1 MLLPNCAVLPL
12 FYHNSESE
20 EIESFP
26 GGFPTFRIYGTGG
39 HLGVDLG
46 RYFDTRCIKIAA
58 LFSACNKK
66 RRFRLVEALSVQI
79 FLVGLTFTS
88 GRMTPSISPCSC
100 SKVRMR
106 DATLLRSGCGSGRG
120 SGSPGCSR
128 RRRRACRFRRPGS
141 RCAGASGARCRAPP
155 RTARPGP
162 AV

>member
-1 MLLPNCAVLPL
+1 MRRQPPCSSVDRASKRRRGADLKFFDLGD
-12 FYHNSESE
+12 
-20 EIESFP
+20 P
-26 GGFPTFRIYGTGG
+26 GSVFQN
-39 HLGVDLG
+39 LG

-88 GRMTPSISPCSC
+88 GRMTPSISPCFC

-128 RRRRACRFRRPGS
+128 RRRRARRFRRPGS
-141 RCAGASGARCRAPP
+141 RCAAASGARCRAPP